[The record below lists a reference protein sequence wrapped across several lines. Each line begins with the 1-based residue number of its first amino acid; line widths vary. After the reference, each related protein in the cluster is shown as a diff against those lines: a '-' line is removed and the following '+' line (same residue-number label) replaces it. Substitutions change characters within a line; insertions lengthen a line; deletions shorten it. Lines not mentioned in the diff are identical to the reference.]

1 MTLREHLS
9 YFNPTAYVTICN
21 FDFDVIDQ
29 GFAAGFLDDPSP
41 LLLCPVVYVEDDL
54 IALSLDY
61 ERFVNG

>member
-9 YFNPTAYVTICN
+9 FINPTSYVTICN
-21 FDFDVIDQ
+21 FDFDVLAT
-29 GFAAGFLDDPSP
+29 GFAHGFLIDPSP
-41 LLLCPVVYVEDDL
+41 LLPCPVVYVEDDL